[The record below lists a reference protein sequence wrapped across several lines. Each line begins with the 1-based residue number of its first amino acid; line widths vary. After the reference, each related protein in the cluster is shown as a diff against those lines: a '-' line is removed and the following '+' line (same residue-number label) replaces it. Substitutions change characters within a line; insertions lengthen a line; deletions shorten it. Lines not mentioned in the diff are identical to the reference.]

1 MRKVYVCVVDGKEEE
16 YEEHEVE
23 VLYSKT
29 YRGGFWKDLGGFW
42 KSLFRRWF
50 K

>member
-1 MRKVYVCVVDGKEEE
+1 MRRVYVVDGKE
-16 YEEHEVE
+16 YEKHEVE

-29 YRGGFWKDLGGFW
+29 YRGGFWK
-42 KSLFRRWF
+42 SLFRRWF

>member
-1 MRKVYVCVVDGKEEE
+1 MRRVYVCVVDGKEEE

-29 YRGGFWKDLGGFW
+29 YRVGFWGFW

-50 K
+50 KS